1 MLLHRFDKHNYKLTV
16 VSPSPILP
24 GAIWPHIVPGVFFA
38 VTVAKKNGTTGM
50 VNVKTADDRKAK

>member
-1 MLLHRFDKHNYKLTV
+1 MFFSTSTPQTLWDALH
-16 VSPSPILP
+16 PSPILP

-50 VNVKTADDRKAK
+50 VNVKTADGRKAK